1 VTVLAEPPAAARAL
15 QRNAGE
21 ELVALLAFG
30 SRVTGAGPDARSAW
44 DLFAVV
50 RDYAA
55 FYGRCRDGAAWRR
68 SARGLARWNRI
79 LPPNVLHL
87 AEPGGPGAKLFVI
100 SEHDLER
107 ALQPARAD
115 HFCRA
120 RLMQRVEVHADS
132 PADHARMGSLL
143 AGTRRAMV
151 SWLRP
156 FLRGPFDAGRFCRE
170 LLAVSYRS
178 EIRPEP
184 AGRAAEVF
192 LAQSDYL
199 LAEYGAVLEAAAERG
214 ELVREGSGFRY
225 ARPAGLGE
233 RLGARWR
240 LQLSKLRSTLR
251 WPKYV
256 LTFDGWQDYI
266 AAKVERRV
274 GLRVVLTERERRHP
288 FLFLWPKLFRV
299 LRARG
304 R

>member
-1 VTVLAEPPAAARAL
+1 MLAEAPAAAGAL
-15 QRNAGE
+15 RRSAGE

-50 RDYAA
+50 RDYER
-55 FYGRCRDGAAWRR
+55 FYGLCRDEAGWRR
-68 SARGLARWNRI
+68 SAGGLARWNRI

-100 SEHDLER
+100 SERDLER
-107 ALQPARAD
+107 ALQPSRAD

-120 RLMQRVEVHADS
+120 RLMQRVDVHADS
-132 PADHARMGSLL
+132 AAGRARMQSLL
-143 AGTRRAMV
+143 EGTRRAMV
-151 SWLRP
+151 VWLRP

-170 LLAVSYRS
+170 LLAVSYRT

-184 AGRAAEVF
+184 AGRAHEVF
-192 LAQSDYL
+192 LAQCEYL
-199 LAEYGAVLEAAAERG
+199 LAEYGAVLEAAAECG
-214 ELVREGSGFRY
+214 ELVREGSAFRY

-233 RLGARWR
+233 RLAARWR

-274 GLRVVLTERERRHP
+274 GLRVALTERERRHP